1 MYFRWQYGFVWEFIA
16 YFGCYK
22 QKFIVI
28 KKIQFTALFSNM
40 QTRIIQQL
48 NFPLLSIIWAYFSE
62 KLMLSTAGT
71 WSCLGFNMIPGPD
84 QTNFCTCFSVVLF
97 LLSLFLLFQLLITRK
112 YFVWLSVF
120 NLLLQSFS
128 LTVPVVNLGQYSIQ
142 IHLGI
147 FIPGYQ
153 LS

>member
-1 MYFRWQYGFVWEFIA
+1 
-16 YFGCYK
+16 
-22 QKFIVI
+22 
-28 KKIQFTALFSNM
+28 
-40 QTRIIQQL
+40 
-48 NFPLLSIIWAYFSE
+48 
-62 KLMLSTAGT
+62 MLTTAGAR
-71 WSCLGFNMIPGPD
+71 SCLGFNMIPGPD
-84 QTNFCTCFSVVLF
+84 QTNFCTCFSVVFFSVVLF
-97 LLSLFLLFQLLITRK
+97 LLSLFLFFQLLITRK

-142 IHLGI
+142 IHPGI